1 MESYIRQ
8 RTEYLLKEIE
18 KIRDENDLLQKTIM
32 EMVSM
37 LLQIKEDKKIADL
50 VHDLLKDWSRTNE

>member
-1 MESYIRQ
+1 MESYIKQ

-32 EMVSM
+32 EMASR